1 LSRHAGFV
9 RADHEV
15 ATLVDWCASLSI
27 FPHRGTLRDDVL
39 PGLRVAHHR
48 GRAAVAL
55 RIDEASACVAILG
68 VYPRGRDVDAAL
80 RRPGA

>member
-1 LSRHAGFV
+1 MSRHAGYV
-9 RADHEV
+9 RADHEL
-15 ATLVDWCASLSI
+15 ASLVDWCGSFSI

-48 GRAAVAL
+48 ERTAVAL
-55 RIDEASACVAILG
+55 RVDEAHARVAILA

-80 RRPGA
+80 QTIGA